1 MLITAFYYTRH
12 STIPSREH
20 GSGLSLLRHT
30 FTLVVSTPFLIT
42 SNDVSRMSLAEKP
55 ERALKYVGV
64 DACASVQG
72 KAANLY
78 VWRGLQPL

>member
-12 STIPSREH
+12 STIPNRER
-20 GSGLSLLRHT
+20 GSSLSLLRHT
-30 FTLVVSTPFLIT
+30 FTLIVSTPFLIT
-42 SNDVSRMSLAEKP
+42 SKDVSRMSLAEEP
-55 ERALKYVGV
+55 ERALEYVGV

-78 VWRGLQPL
+78 VRRRLQPL